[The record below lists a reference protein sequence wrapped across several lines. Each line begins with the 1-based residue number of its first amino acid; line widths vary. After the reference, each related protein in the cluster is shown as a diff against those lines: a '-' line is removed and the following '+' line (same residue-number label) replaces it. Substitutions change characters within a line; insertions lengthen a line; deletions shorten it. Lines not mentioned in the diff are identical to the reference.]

1 MTAPGRPRTL
11 RSTTTKLAT
20 ERGSL
25 FVTVCVDDDG
35 RPVEVLGSLG
45 KAGSPEHGMVETTCR
60 LISLHLRR
68 GTPLSEIVGQ
78 CRGIGEMQPWPNR
91 MPGGRT
97 GPGEGNRRR
106 HRARAAGVRQ
116 GRRRAGP
123 RDRRMSRSATGGRE
137 KTT

>member
-1 MTAPGRPRTL
+1 MTAQDRPRTL
-11 RSTTTKLAT
+11 RSTTTRLAT

-45 KAGSPEHGMVETTCR
+45 KAGTPEHGMVETACR

-68 GTPLSEIVGQ
+68 GTPLVEIVGQ

-97 GPGEGNRRR
+97 VQVRGIADGIAHVLREF
-106 HRARAAGVRQ
+106 AG
-116 GRRRAGP
+116 A
-123 RDRRMSRSATGGRE
+123 DGGRVE
-137 KTT
+137 QVHAIAA

>member
-1 MTAPGRPRTL
+1 MTRPRTL

-35 RPVEVLGSLG
+35 RPYEILGSLG
-45 KAGSPEHGMVETTCR
+45 KAGSPEHGMAETACR

-68 GTPLSEIVGQ
+68 GTPVDEIVGQ
-78 CRGIGEMQPWPNR
+78 CRGIGEMQPWPNL

-97 GPGEGNRRR
+97 VQVRGIADGIAHVLREIAGSAGAEEEIEQV
-106 HRARAAGVRQ
+106 HAIAA
-116 GRRRAGP
+116 
-123 RDRRMSRSATGGRE
+123 
-137 KTT
+137 